1 MLGDDPRSGQAHEER
16 DEEEA
21 EEHDEDQQE
30 LALVHR
36 VQPETH
42 EDHRF

>member
-1 MLGDDPRSGQAHEER
+1 MLGDDPWTRQPHEES
-16 DEEEA
+16 DEEQA

-36 VQPETH
+36 VQPA
-42 EDHRF
+42 DKY